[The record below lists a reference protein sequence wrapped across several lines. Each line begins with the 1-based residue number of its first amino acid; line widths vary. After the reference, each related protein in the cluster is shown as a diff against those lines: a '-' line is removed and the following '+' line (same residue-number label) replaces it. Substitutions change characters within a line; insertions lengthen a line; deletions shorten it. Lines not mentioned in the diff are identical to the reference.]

1 VTAPVLLDVS
11 DRVATITLNRPKRR
25 NAADP
30 ETLEHLLVALRTVRA
45 DNRIRVVV
53 LTGADGA
60 FCAGADL
67 TEDAISQLP
76 PDCNRGQGV
85 RWLLEHGWNAAVANI
100 IDLGKPTIAAVSGV
114 AAGGGVGLALACDIV
129 IAADTA
135 SFVQPFVPQLA
146 VIPDVGSTWFLP
158 RLIGVAR
165 ARALMLLG
173 DPLPAST
180 AAAWGMI
187 WQSVPDEQLA
197 ATTTSLAAR
206 LADLDPEAAARA
218 KVAIVSSIDNG
229 LHDQLALEARWQAE
243 LVDRPAFREGVSAF
257 LEKRRPRFDFTSD
270 TQRRSLN
277 EVDG

>member
-1 VTAPVLLDVS
+1 
-11 DRVATITLNRPKRR
+11 
-25 NAADP
+25 
-30 ETLEHLLVALRTVRA
+30 
-45 DNRIRVVV
+45 
-53 LTGADGA
+53 
-60 FCAGADL
+60 
-67 TEDAISQLP
+67 
-76 PDCNRGQGV
+76 
-85 RWLLEHGWNAAVANI
+85 
-100 IDLGKPTIAAVSGV
+100 V

-129 IAADTA
+129 IAADSA

-146 VIPDVGSTWFLP
+146 VVPDVGSSWFLP

-218 KVAIVSSIDNG
+218 KAAIVSSIDNG
-229 LHDQLALEARWQAE
+229 LHDQLALEARWQAD

-270 TQRRSLN
+270 TK
-277 EVDG
+277 EP

>member
-1 VTAPVLLDVS
+1 
-11 DRVATITLNRPKRR
+11 
-25 NAADP
+25 
-30 ETLEHLLVALRTVRA
+30 
-45 DNRIRVVV
+45 
-53 LTGADGA
+53 
-60 FCAGADL
+60 
-67 TEDAISQLP
+67 
-76 PDCNRGQGV
+76 
-85 RWLLEHGWNAAVANI
+85 
-100 IDLGKPTIAAVSGV
+100 
-114 AAGGGVGLALACDIV
+114 VGLALACDIV

-146 VIPDVGSTWFLP
+146 VVPDVGSSWFLP

-218 KVAIVSSIDNG
+218 KAAIVSSIDNG
-229 LHDQLALEARWQAE
+229 LHDQLALEARWQAD

-270 TQRRSLN
+270 TK
-277 EVDG
+277 EP

>member
-1 VTAPVLLDVS
+1 MTAPVLLDVS
-11 DRVATITLNRPKRR
+11 DRVATITLNRPQRR

-30 ETLEHLLVALRTVRA
+30 AMLDYVLAALRTVRA
-45 DNRIRVVV
+45 DNRVRAVV
-53 LTGADGA
+53 LTGAGGA

-67 TEDAISQLP
+67 TEDAMSQLP
-76 PDCNRGQGV
+76 PNCSPGQGI
-85 RWLLEHGWNAAVANI
+85 RWLLEHRWNAAVANI
-100 IDLGKPTIAAVSGV
+100 VDLGKPTIAAVTGV

-135 SFVQPFVPQLA
+135 SFVQPFIPKLA
-146 VIPDVGSTWFLP
+146 VLPDVGSTWFLP
-158 RLIGVAR
+158 RLVGVAR

-206 LADLDPEAAARA
+206 LADLDSEAAARA
-218 KVAIVSSIDNG
+218 KAAIVSSIDNG

-257 LEKRRPRFDFTSD
+257 LEKRRPCFEPSHNPTK
-270 TQRRSLN
+270 
-277 EVDG
+277 EP

>member
-1 VTAPVLLDVS
+1 MTAPVLLDVS

-30 ETLEHLLVALRTVRA
+30 AMLDHLLVALRTVRA
-45 DNRIRVVV
+45 DNRVRVVV
-53 LTGADGA
+53 LTGAGGA

-76 PDCNRGQGV
+76 PDCTRGQGV
-85 RWLLEHGWNAAVANI
+85 RWLLEHCWNAAVANI
-100 IDLGKPTIAAVSGV
+100 IDLGKPTIAAVAGV

-146 VIPDVGSTWFLP
+146 VVPDVGSSWFLP

-218 KVAIVSSIDNG
+218 KAAIVSSIDNG
-229 LHDQLALEARWQAE
+229 LHDQLALEARWQAD

-270 TQRRSLN
+270 TK
-277 EVDG
+277 EP